1 MVANKYVLCSLRDV
15 IKTDLISYNTGW
27 KGLFDKTHQ
36 IFSQRNCGKTLWFYD
51 EFSSV
56 LRFCI
61 LNETKKQ
68 VKKVFPKNF
77 RCLPRLICYDI
88 MMTSPLKSST
98 ILSVT
103 QRMILR
109 GASDLNA
116 YSINTTEKRDV
127 LLAYCSFN
135 NCTFIIPD
143 MQDVMKE
150 TSLTYGYLL
159 PRYTVNKM
167 IQIIVTSWSIK
178 TELIVLHHTVTVKIL
193 RLRLTQKL
201 KNYSGSEVQGG
212 RQFEFHNFFWQD
224 ITATYITKYWYS
236 YSHHVQ

>member
-1 MVANKYVLCSLRDV
+1 
-15 IKTDLISYNTGW
+15 
-27 KGLFDKTHQ
+27 
-36 IFSQRNCGKTLWFYD
+36 
-51 EFSSV
+51 
-56 LRFCI
+56 
-61 LNETKKQ
+61 
-68 VKKVFPKNF
+68 
-77 RCLPRLICYDI
+77 
-88 MMTSPLKSST
+88 MTSPLKSST

-103 QRMILR
+103 QGMILR

-116 YSINTTEKRDV
+116 YLINTTEKRDV
-127 LLAYCSFN
+127 LLAYFSFN

-178 TELIVLHHTVTVKIL
+178 SELIVLHHTVTVKIL

-201 KNYSGSEVQGG
+201 KNYSGCEVQGD

-224 ITATYITKYWYS
+224 ITATYITKDWYS